1 MLSPSPG
8 DFTSHVACSISISL
22 FICTL
27 RLHDASYI
35 NMGKHFNVVLNYM
48 YFVWIIS
55 ASDGVDVWHLQL
67 DKTQLDSHVR

>member
-1 MLSPSPG
+1 
-8 DFTSHVACSISISL
+8 
-22 FICTL
+22 
-27 RLHDASYI
+27 
-35 NMGKHFNVVLNYM
+35 MGKLFNVVLNYM